1 MSAQFKN
8 TINVYTPPFTISAEA
23 INKIA
28 DISRLIERY
37 AIRMEQEDA
46 LLLRKA
52 NKIKTIHSSL
62 AIEGNTL
69 NEDQVRDIVNGKTV
83 VAPLRE
89 IQEVKNAI
97 ATYEQFPLLNAFKEK
112 DLLRAHGIMMQALVD
127 HAGHYRRGNVGGGI
141 FRNGV
146 RTCGTTCRLRA
157 LAYGRSFRLAEP

>member
-1 MSAQFKN
+1 M
-8 TINVYTPPFTISAEA
+8 YTPPFTISAEA

-28 DISRLIERY
+28 DISRLMERY

-89 IQEVKNAI
+89 IQEVKL
-97 ATYEQFPLLNAFKEK
+97 PLTSSFHISTLSKK
-112 DLLRAHGIMMQALVD
+112 KTCC
-127 HAGHYRRGNVGGGI
+127 
-141 FRNGV
+141 V
-146 RTCGTTCRLRA
+146 RMA
-157 LAYGRSFRLAEP
+157 S

>member
-1 MSAQFKN
+1 M
-8 TINVYTPPFTISAEA
+8 YTPPFTISAEA

-69 NEDQVRDIVNGKTV
+69 DEDQVRDIVNGKTI
-83 VAPLRE
+83 VAPLRQ
-89 IQEVKNAI
+89 IQEVKTPLPHTNSLPVSTPSRR
-97 ATYEQFPLLNAFKEK
+97 ATCYAPTA
-112 DLLRAHGIMMQALVD
+112 
-127 HAGHYRRGNVGGGI
+127 
-141 FRNGV
+141 
-146 RTCGTTCRLRA
+146 
-157 LAYGRSFRLAEP
+157 S

>member
-1 MSAQFKN
+1 MY
-8 TINVYTPPFTISAEA
+8 IPPFTISAEA

-37 AIRMEQEDA
+37 AIRLEQEDA

-69 NEDQVRDIVNGKTV
+69 NEEQVRDIVNGKTV
-83 VAPLRE
+83 IAPLHE

-97 ATYEQFPLLNAFKEK
+97 ATYNLFTKLNAFNEQ
-112 DLLRAHGIMMQALVD
+112 DLLKAHGMMMQALID
-127 HAGHYRRGNVGGGI
+127 NPGCYRNS
-141 FRNGV
+141 
-146 RTCGTTCRLRA
+146 T
-157 LAYGRSFRLAEP
+157 SFST

>member
-1 MSAQFKN
+1 MVAKIRNIVYLCGVNIKVYRYDNSKCKTLSKIAIRQTLSAQSYISNIK
-8 TINVYTPPFTISAEA
+8 TRKETLMYIPPFTISAEA

-46 LLLRKA
+46 LMLRKA

-69 NEDQVRDIVNGKTV
+69 DEEQVRDIVNGKTV
-83 VAPLRE
+83 VAPIRQ

-97 ATYEQFPLLNAFKEK
+97 AT
-112 DLLRAHGIMMQALVD
+112 
-127 HAGHYRRGNVGGGI
+127 
-141 FRNGV
+141 
-146 RTCGTTCRLRA
+146 
-157 LAYGRSFRLAEP
+157 